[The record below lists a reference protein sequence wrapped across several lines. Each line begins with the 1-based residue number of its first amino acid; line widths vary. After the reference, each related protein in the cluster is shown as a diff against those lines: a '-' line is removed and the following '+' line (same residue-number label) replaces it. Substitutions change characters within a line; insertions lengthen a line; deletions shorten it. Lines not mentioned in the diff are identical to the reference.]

1 MSNLLN
7 IVVGI
12 LIGLVSLSLM
22 MLLHELGH
30 YVAGRLLGFKII
42 EFSLFMGPRIFSRV
56 KNDIRYSIKSLP
68 IGASVEFAGEY
79 PEMDEKLNPNQIA
92 NPELGQTEKLE
103 DESLSKEAIL
113 ERDKAAGIF
122 YAQAK
127 WKRFIVMAAGPT
139 MNLITGFLAFV
150 IYFAPT
156 HSSTTQLLEAP
167 KYSLAADLGIQAGD
181 KIVTYNGFKIKT
193 DMDIVVAEKFPASEQ
208 GRLLVYEHTDK
219 DGTVSQKQGYLQD
232 RKLKFL
238 RLNVIGQAE
247 EDKFKVIQSQNDAIQ
262 VGDVITSIDGK
273 KFTPEARVYTGEA
286 EANSEITSKIKL
298 LRAGKKVEVDA
309 KQTVYAVKA
318 PSGLYLQAVSGVSP
332 AIGYAWNYCFS
343 VAKSTYYLLGL
354 LFKGML
360 PVRDAFAGPVGIVNL
375 YSQINSA
382 NFVIWEKLLR
392 FVQMFALISLSLGIC
407 NFIPLPPLDGSQIF
421 LLAIEAI
428 RGKRLSEKWENLYG
442 YLGLALVL
450 GLALFTLYLDIA
462 RIFNH

>member
-1 MSNLLN
+1 M
-7 IVVGI
+7 
-12 LIGLVSLSLM
+12 
-22 MLLHELGH
+22 
-30 YVAGRLLGFKII
+30 
-42 EFSLFMGPRIFSRV
+42 
-56 KNDIRYSIKSLP
+56 
-68 IGASVEFAGEY
+68 
-79 PEMDEKLNPNQIA
+79 
-92 NPELGQTEKLE
+92 
-103 DESLSKEAIL
+103 
-113 ERDKAAGIF
+113 
-122 YAQAK
+122 
-127 WKRFIVMAAGPT
+127 
-139 MNLITGFLAFV
+139 
-150 IYFAPT
+150 
-156 HSSTTQLLEAP
+156 
-167 KYSLAADLGIQAGD
+167 
-181 KIVTYNGFKIKT
+181 
-193 DMDIVVAEKFPASEQ
+193 
-208 GRLLVYEHTDK
+208 
-219 DGTVSQKQGYLQD
+219 
-232 RKLKFL
+232 
-238 RLNVIGQAE
+238 IGQAE

-298 LRAGKKVEVDA
+298 LRAGKEVEVDA